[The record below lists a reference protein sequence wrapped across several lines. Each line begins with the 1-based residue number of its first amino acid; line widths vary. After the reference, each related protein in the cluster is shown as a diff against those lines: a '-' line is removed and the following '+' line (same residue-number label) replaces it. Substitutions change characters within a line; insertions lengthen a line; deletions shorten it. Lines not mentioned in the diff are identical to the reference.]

1 MLKLELWTKS
11 NALNF
16 MTTLISLYYTRFD
29 HLLNRTYM
37 EAVSFSDLLVKLGF
51 DERIFILSE
60 IFSDNFIFSNY
71 HKLIRIDLFCPFQ
84 SANSLGGG

>member
-1 MLKLELWTKS
+1 
-11 NALNF
+11 
-16 MTTLISLYYTRFD
+16 
-29 HLLNRTYM
+29 M

-51 DERIFILSE
+51 DERIVILSE

>member
-1 MLKLELWTKS
+1 M
-11 NALNF
+11 A
-16 MTTLISLYYTRFD
+16 TLISLYNNRFD
-29 HLLNRTYM
+29 NPVNRTYM

-71 HKLIRIDLFCPFQ
+71 HELIRIDLFCPFQ

>member
-1 MLKLELWTKS
+1 M
-11 NALNF
+11 A
-16 MTTLISLYYTRFD
+16 TLIYLSNTRFD
-29 HLLNRTYM
+29 RLVNRTYM

-51 DERIFILSE
+51 DERIFILTE

-84 SANSLGGG
+84 SANSLGGVEIVSSRAS